1 VTARRAA
8 VPARVALLA
17 ARPDRHNGRALLMA
31 RTLAVA
37 GHAVTLYTEAGR
49 AAPDGLPEGVRVDPC
64 LSPQGDG
71 GPAPATAPNGIER
84 VDVANADVVQVEGQ
98 APLRHLAGRLGE
110 GVKLVYDVP
119 GLEPERPAEA
129 RGVKA
134 GARDWLQET
143 WLRVGEWFRAPRI
156 DAVLCPGYVFGQF
169 LQRELHLGK
178 VPVVPIYA
186 AHPLREPVRPEAPSC
201 LRPGRAAVAL
211 VGGEHG
217 AAAPVVRAVG
227 RVRNVDLVV
236 INGRGDWDAL
246 AAEAE
251 VVRMRNRLF
260 RLEIAEEGLIPALAA
275 FQAGLVLPADT
286 TQRALYDLPDALF
299 SFLMAGVP
307 VVASDLPGI
316 EKVVA
321 DHNVGALA
329 EPHDEEALADAVGRV
344 CHDGALRDRLL
355 HNVALVRRK
364 R

>member
-1 VTARRAA
+1 
-8 VPARVALLA
+8 
-17 ARPDRHNGRALLMA
+17 
-31 RTLAVA
+31 
-37 GHAVTLYTEAGR
+37 
-49 AAPDGLPEGVRVDPC
+49 
-64 LSPQGDG
+64 
-71 GPAPATAPNGIER
+71 
-84 VDVANADVVQVEGQ
+84 
-98 APLRHLAGRLGE
+98 
-110 GVKLVYDVP
+110 VKLVYDVP
-119 GLEPERPAEA
+119 GLEPAQSTEA

-134 GARDWLQET
+134 GARDWMQET

-186 AHPLREPVRPEAPSC
+186 AHPLRDPVRPEAPSC

-211 VGGEHG
+211 VGGDYE

-227 RVRNVDLVV
+227 RVRNVDLVLV
-236 INGRGDWDAL
+236 NGRGDWEAL

-251 VVRMRNRLF
+251 AVRMGDRLF
-260 RLEIAEEGLIPALAA
+260 RLELGEDGLIPALAA

-286 TQRALYDLPDALF
+286 TQRALYALPDALF

-329 EPHDEEALADAVGRV
+329 EPDDEEGLADAVGRV
-344 CHDGALRDRLL
+344 CHDDALRERLL

-364 R
+364 RYCWEAQEGRLLDLYDHLLAGGG